1 MKIPLTFSSPVA
13 TAEFSRFVG
22 VLSAALS
29 QHHLSG
35 FGLFLQTWRG
45 VGGDSRTAA
54 LFSRLQAG
62 EAGGCCTREQVRGDG
77 KGRARGWAAAFW
89 ILELLCG
96 IWPEVLRGMLWV
108 GFSAA
113 GPVPKSG
120 RGSCTSLDPR
130 EGGREETAAWGLEI
144 SGALGCSCPRF

>member
-1 MKIPLTFSSPVA
+1 MQNKLECPSAGASQPYPTDRANPKGLVSS
-13 TAEFSRFVG
+13 
-22 VLSAALS
+22 
-29 QHHLSG
+29 
-35 FGLFLQTWRG
+35 QTWRG
-45 VGGDSRTAA
+45 VGGDSRAAA

-62 EAGGCCTREQVRGDG
+62 EAGGCRKREKVRGDG
-77 KGRARGWAAAFW
+77 KDGARGWAAVFW

-96 IWPEVLRGMLWV
+96 IWPEVLRGVLWV

-130 EGGREETAAWGLEI
+130 EGGTEETAAWGLEI